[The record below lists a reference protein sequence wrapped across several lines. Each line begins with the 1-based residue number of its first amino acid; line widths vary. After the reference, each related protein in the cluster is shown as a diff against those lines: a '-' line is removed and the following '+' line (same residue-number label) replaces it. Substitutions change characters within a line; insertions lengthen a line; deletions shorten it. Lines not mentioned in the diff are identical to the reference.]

1 MKKLSNVFAVALL
14 SCNIFFVSAQD
25 KKADAPA
32 APAATPAAP
41 AVPAAT
47 AEAKPPVN
55 TPKHSCTQPPDPGR
69 LTSDNQAKQ
78 FRKDMDVYRECLS
91 AYASD
96 MRRIAEAHVGAG
108 NAAVEEFNTYAKAV
122 TDKQAERNKENDK
135 GGDKS
140 KDAPK
145 K

>member
-1 MKKLSNVFAVALL
+1 MKKLSTVFAVALL
-14 SCNIFFVSAQD
+14 SCSISLVNAQD

-32 APAATPAAP
+32 TTPAAP
-41 AVPAAT
+41 ASPAPT

-135 GGDKS
+135 G
-140 KDAPK
+140 KDTPK

>member
-1 MKKLSNVFAVALL
+1 MKKLSTVFAVALL
-14 SCNIFFVSAQD
+14 TCNISLVSAQD

-32 APAATPAAP
+32 TPVAPTATPAS
-41 AVPAAT
+41 
-47 AEAKPPVN
+47 AEAKPPVA
-55 TPKHSCTQPPDPGR
+55 TPKHACTQPPDPGR

-91 AYASD
+91 AYATD

-135 GGDKS
+135 GSDKS

>member
-1 MKKLSNVFAVALL
+1 MKKFSTVFAVALL
-14 SCNIFFVSAQD
+14 TCNISLVSAQD
-25 KKADAPA
+25 KKADPPA
-32 APAATPAAP
+32 NPAATPAA
-41 AVPAAT
+41 APAAT
-47 AEAKPPVN
+47 APADAKPPVA
-55 TPKHSCTQPPDPGR
+55 TPKHACTQPPDPGR

-135 GGDKS
+135 GNDKS

>member
-1 MKKLSNVFAVALL
+1 MKKLSTVFAVALL
-14 SCNIFFVSAQD
+14 TCNISLVSAQD

-32 APAATPAAP
+32 TPAAPAATPAP
-41 AVPAAT
+41 
-47 AEAKPPVN
+47 AEAKPPVA
-55 TPKHSCTQPPDPGR
+55 TPKHACTQPPDPGR

-91 AYASD
+91 AYATD
-96 MRRIAEAHVGAG
+96 MRRIAEAHVAAG